1 MKAQVVEP
9 EEVVEFVPQI
19 LNLKKILVPIDF
31 SDMSKQAFQ
40 YALRFAEQFRCE
52 IVLLHVV
59 EPETVIA
66 GTPLA
71 VDVFSLCRAR
81 KGARLCLRRTRMK
94 AEIEI
99 EPAIEPMRTRVAL
112 HPFLAGMNRSQ
123 VALLTDCAMAVHFEK
138 GQIIFREGEM
148 ANRFYLIE
156 TGKIVLESS
165 NGQANPVIIDTIG
178 AGELLGWSWMFPPY
192 TWRMTA
198 RAVEPTS
205 AIFFYGT
212 ILREYCERDCSVGY
226 ELFKRMAPVMIKR
239 MQAARR
245 KMLGIQSGL
254 EVLKPSPVVNLSE
267 YD

>member
-1 MKAQVVEP
+1 
-9 EEVVEFVPQI
+9 
-19 LNLKKILVPIDF
+19 
-31 SDMSKQAFQ
+31 
-40 YALRFAEQFRCE
+40 
-52 IVLLHVV
+52 
-59 EPETVIA
+59 
-66 GTPLA
+66 
-71 VDVFSLCRAR
+71 
-81 KGARLCLRRTRMK
+81 MK

-99 EPAIEPMRTRVAL
+99 ELAIEPMRTRVAL

-156 TGKIVLESS
+156 TGKVVLESS
-165 NGQANPVIIDTIG
+165 ERFGNPVIIDMIG
-178 AGELLGWSWMFPPY
+178 PGDLLGWSWMFPPY
-192 TWRMTA
+192 TWRLTA

-212 ILREYCERDCSVGY
+212 ILREYCERDCSLGY
-226 ELFKRMAPVMIKR
+226 QLFKRMAPVMIKR

-245 KMLGIQSGL
+245 KMLGIQSGV
-254 EVLKPSPVVNLSE
+254 EVLKPSPVVDVSE